1 MNEGINALDLNIYV
15 EKLYQMWIKH
25 KNIRILVDYDDT
37 IKPYST
43 ASEYLCAGQELV

>member
-25 KNIRILVDYDDT
+25 KNISRLR
-37 IKPYST
+37 
-43 ASEYLCAGQELV
+43 